1 MRLCRGNGA
10 QVHNSERDPETGT
23 ATGEMLLC
31 FADGCLETVI
41 YMMLMSSGMSLFQ
54 ATKVVQYNINTEEL
68 YVILKEFIHIL
79 YFRWD
84 SAALIIYRKKEFSI
98 FSQNTKMVVVQH
110 RLIRACLICHNQASA
125 GEPSRQKS
133 GHHRVHP
140 LPVSL
145 QGDAHQGFLQTVW
158 GKEKKENK
166 QADRVLLTL
175 QNTVGKR
182 VNIDH
187 MHVFENSLRS
197 LSLCS

>member
-1 MRLCRGNGA
+1 M
-10 QVHNSERDPETGT
+10 
-23 ATGEMLLC
+23 
-31 FADGCLETVI
+31 
-41 YMMLMSSGMSLFQ
+41 
-54 ATKVVQYNINTEEL
+54 VQYNINTEEL

-182 VNIDH
+182 VNMDH
-187 MHVFENSLRS
+187 VHVFENSLRS